1 MTTKAETLT
10 NRKRLLGRN
19 LSIAYKNP
27 LKIVRGSMQYLYDDA
42 GVEYLDAYNNVAHV
56 GHCNPRVVKAGQEQ
70 MGLLNTNTRY
80 LHDLINQFAERLTA
94 TLPDPLRVCFFVNS
108 GSEANE
114 LALRLARAH
123 TRARDL
129 IVLDHAYHGNT
140 NTLIDISPY
149 KHNGP
154 GGEGPPAWVHT
165 VPLPD
170 PFRGGTASDAEH
182 VVRVVERL
190 HEREIP
196 VAGFIAESMPSVGG
210 QIVLPSGYLNR
221 VYDYVRTSGG
231 VCIADEVQTGY
242 GRTGTHFWAFEN
254 YDVVP
259 DIVVLGKPIGNG
271 HPIGA
276 VVTTPEIA
284 ASFDNGME
292 FFSTFGGNPVS
303 CAIGL
308 AVLDEVFDHNLQA
321 HARTVG
327 ELMLVRLNDLMT
339 KHEIIGDV
347 RGRGLFLGVELV
359 RDRATLEPATEEA
372 DFIVNA
378 MRERQILFGTDGPF
392 HNVLKIRPPM
402 PFTKA
407 DAERLCDTFATVLS
421 EI

>member
-1 MTTKAETLT
+1 MMNKAETLAK
-10 NRKRLLGRN
+10 RKRLLGRN
-19 LSIAYKNP
+19 LSVAYKDP
-27 LKIVRGSMQYLYDDA
+27 LKIVRGSMQYLYDEA
-42 GVEYLDAYNNVAHV
+42 GVKYLDAYNNVAHV
-56 GHCNPRVVKAGQEQ
+56 GHCNPRVVAAGQEQ
-70 MGLLNTNTRY
+70 MEMLNTNTRY

-94 TLPDPLRVCFFVNS
+94 TLPDPLSVCFFVNS

-123 TRARDL
+123 TRARDV

-140 NTLIDISPY
+140 NTLIEISPY

-170 PFRGGTASDAEH
+170 LFRGGTASDAEQ
-182 VVRVVERL
+182 VACVIEDLR
-190 HEREIP
+190 EREIP
-196 VAGFIAESMPSVGG
+196 LAGFIAESMPSVGG
-210 QIVLPSGYLNR
+210 QIVLPAGYLNR
-221 VYDYVRTSGG
+221 VYDTIRRCGG

-242 GRTGTHFWAFEN
+242 GRIGTHFWAFES
-254 YDVVP
+254 YGVVP

-308 AVLDEVFDHNLQA
+308 AVLEEVFEKKLQP
-321 HARTVG
+321 HALAVG
-327 ELMLVRLNDLMT
+327 GLMRARLNEL
-339 KHEIIGDV
+339 KERYEIIGDV
-347 RGRGLFLGVELV
+347 RGSGLFLGVELV
-359 RDRATLEPATEEA
+359 RDRNTLPPATEEA
-372 DFIVNA
+372 DFVVNE
-378 MRERQILFGTDGPF
+378 MRNRQILFGTDGPF

-402 PFTKA
+402 PFTET
-407 DAERLCDTFATVLS
+407 DGDRLCETLADVLS
-421 EI
+421 EL